1 MKSTGV
7 IRRVDDLGR
16 IVIPKEIRNNMRIK
30 SGEGLE
36 IFTDDEC
43 LILKKFSPIE
53 NLESLATKYTEAIYQ
68 VVKHN
73 IIVTDLNKV
82 IAISGN
88 LKKKYLNNNISP
100 FVGRSI
106 ERRDSFVERQ
116 KKEVEIIENVKE
128 YGYYSFSS
136 IVLNG
141 DILGSVI
148 ILSTETPLIQVEEKM
163 AEILSKL
170 ISGSISI

>member
-7 IRRVDDLGR
+7 IRRVDELGR

-36 IFTDDEC
+36 IFTDGDS
-43 LILKKFSPIE
+43 LVLKKFSPIE

-73 IIVTDLNKV
+73 VIVTDLNKV
-82 IAISGN
+82 IAVAGS
-88 LKKKYLNNNISP
+88 LKKKYLGGEISP
-100 FVGRSI
+100 FVDRSI

-116 KKEVEIIENVKE
+116 KKEVEIVEGIKE
-128 YGYYSFSS
+128 FGYFSFSS

-148 ILSTETPLIQVEEKM
+148 ILSVETPLIQVEEKM
-163 AEILSKL
+163 AEVLSKL
-170 ISGSISI
+170 ISSSISI